1 MDYRAE
7 IIKLL
12 DDITDEGTLVY
23 LWEFLRLHIAKY
35 CSTDDRA

>member
-12 DDITDEGTLVY
+12 NGITDEGTLVY

-35 CSTDDRA
+35 CSTDDRS

>member
-12 DDITDEGTLVY
+12 NGITDEGTLVY
-23 LWEFLRLHIAKY
+23 LWGFLRLHIAKY